1 MQWFSHW
8 TSCKHVSSFSMVVLT
23 SQASS
28 IQSVYFSKFLIF
40 TNHCINKS
48 HIFFLCV
55 HLYFT
60 CVDFELFYVKCDL
73 QDMPIH
79 WIHCKI
85 WVPTFK
91 SDSEFCSAMLS
102 HPGIKVSISWARWA
116 IWAPIHVK
124 AGTDPEPWAPQG
136 GPPQGRALR
145 PFPSCSSMTS
155 SCQGGPLGAI
165 ERGSAGPLELTQQ
178 LLIKL

>member
-40 TNHCINKS
+40 TNHCINIS

-60 CVDFELFYVKCDL
+60 CIDFELFYVKCDL
-73 QDMPIH
+73 QYMPIH

-85 WVPTFK
+85 WVATFK

-124 AGTDPEPWAPQG
+124 AGTDPEPRAPQG
-136 GPPQGRALR
+136 GPRQGRALR

-155 SCQGGPLGAI
+155 SCLGGPLGAI
-165 ERGSAGPLELTQQ
+165 EHGSAGALGAHTAASN
-178 LLIKL
+178 